1 MLAGRTNECL
11 GVCQSH
17 TPKQAYSNYFLSSTQ
32 DEQLSS
38 HVERWTR
45 NFNSSLT
52 ELGTWMMPSAQG
64 LI

>member
-38 HVERWTR
+38 HVEK
-45 NFNSSLT
+45 
-52 ELGTWMMPSAQG
+52 MD
-64 LI
+64 